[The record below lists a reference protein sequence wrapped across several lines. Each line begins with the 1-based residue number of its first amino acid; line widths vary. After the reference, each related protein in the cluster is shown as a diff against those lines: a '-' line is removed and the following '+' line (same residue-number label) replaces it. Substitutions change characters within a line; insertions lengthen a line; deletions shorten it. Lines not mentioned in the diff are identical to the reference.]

1 LNNASIH
8 SEDNLLKDL
17 RAGSLEAYNHIFKL
31 YWKTLYRVA
40 NGKLRSKLEAE
51 EVVQELFIALWEKRE
66 TLLIGNLSIYLNT
79 AVRNRVISR
88 IRTKLREQKHWH
100 YYYSFFPTTDEGT
113 EQSVMLGDLN
123 KTLND
128 ILQKLPIKTRQV
140 FEANWFDGK
149 SMAEVSNQLNI
160 SEKNAEYHLTKSLKS
175 IRGHLKKRII
185 SIALLIVFL
194 F

>member
-1 LNNASIH
+1 MNPTSKY
-8 SEDNLLKDL
+8 SEDDLLKDL

-51 EVVQELFIALWEKRE
+51 EVVQELFVALWEKRE
-66 TLLIGNLSIYLNT
+66 TLLIGNLSVYLNT

-88 IRTKLREQKHWH
+88 IRTKLREQKHWD
-100 YYYSFFPTTDEGT
+100 YYYSFFPTSSEDT
-113 EQSVMLGDLN
+113 EQSVLFCDLN
-123 KTLND
+123 KTIND
-128 ILQKLPIKTRQV
+128 IVLKLPAKTRQV
-140 FEANWFDGK
+140 FKANWLDGK
-149 SMAEVSNQLNI
+149 SLAEVSHQLNI

-175 IRGHLKKRII
+175 IRDHLKKHLV

-194 F
+194 S

>member
-1 LNNASIH
+1 LNNASKY
-8 SEDNLLKDL
+8 SEDDLLKDL

-31 YWKTLYRVA
+31 YWKALYHVA
-40 NGKLRSKLEAE
+40 NGKLRSRLEAE

-66 TLLIGNLSIYLNT
+66 TLLIGNLSGYLHT

-88 IRTKLREQKHWH
+88 IRTKLREERHWN

-123 KTLND
+123 KTIND
-128 ILQKLPIKTRQV
+128 ILLKLPSKTRQV
-140 FEANWFDGK
+140 FEANWVDGK

-175 IRGHLKKRII
+175 LRGHLKKRII
-185 SIALLIVFL
+185 SIALIIMCL

>member
-1 LNNASIH
+1 M
-8 SEDNLLKDL
+8 
-17 RAGSLEAYNHIFKL
+17 RAGSLDAYNQIFKL
-31 YWKTLYRVA
+31 YWKALFRLA

-66 TLLIGNLSIYLNT
+66 TLLIGNLSVYLST

-88 IRTKLREQKHWH
+88 IRTKIREQKHWN
-100 YYYSFFPTTDEGT
+100 YYYSFFPTTYEDT
-113 EQSVMLGDLN
+113 EQSILFGDLN
-123 KTLND
+123 KTIDD
-128 ILQKLPIKTRQV
+128 ILLKLPIKTQQV
-140 FEANWFDGK
+140 FKANWFDGK

-185 SIALLIVFL
+185 SIMLLIVCL